1 VLLMFLY
8 RLGGP
13 ELFEPDEGRNAEKA
27 RAILL
32 LSDWIT
38 PHENFH
44 AVLDKPIFFYWL
56 IALSYKLFG
65 VSEWAARLPSALAAF
80 GSLLVVYFFVRRWW
94 GEWEARWSV
103 LILATSA
110 GFFAFSRIVIF
121 DMTLTAF
128 ITLALWA
135 FYQAAHESEPTAG
148 WGTCAL
154 LYIALG
160 AATLTKGLVGLVV
173 PGMIIFFHLL
183 LTNSWRVLGKIHLP
197 AGAVLFLLV
206 VTPWYVLAETHNP
219 GYLRYYLWEEHFGRF
234 VTTKFNR
241 SNPWYYYLYVAPL
254 GLLPWT
260 FLLPATIKNFWRRR
274 PDDKTLWLILWAALP
289 ILFFSLSKAKLPQY
303 ILPSFPA
310 LAILIGVSLPRA
322 LSEAQDRC
330 RFGFSAGW
338 AILSSLFIYSIAG
351 VIRPEVLP
359 EIVRG
364 RFDSIVILFTASA
377 AISLALAY
385 LHGNRTLW
393 AKLSP
398 RYVFLTQCAG
408 LLCFVVTLAEMMVLI
423 APARSAKEIA
433 EKALPFLS
441 PTTQMVSYDTY
452 AEGLGFYLKTEKPV
466 WVVTHSKKKSTFLGN
481 FYAITGR
488 PEPISPLGEGL
499 LTFEEFRDIWH
510 SSATP
515 LVILVKE
522 KNLRGLERLVGATLK
537 KVAASDE
544 YLIVMRP

>member
-1 VLLMFLY
+1 MLFY
-8 RLGGP
+8 RLGAP
-13 ELFEPDEGRNAEKA
+13 VLFEPDEGRNAEKA
-27 RAILL
+27 REILL
-32 LSDWIT
+32 LNDWIT

-80 GSLLVVYFFVRRWW
+80 GCLLVVYFFVRRWW

-110 GFFAFSRIVIF
+110 GYFAFSRIVIF

-128 ITLALWA
+128 ISLALWA

-173 PGMIIFFHLL
+173 PGMIIFFYLL
-183 LTNSWRVLGKIHLP
+183 LSNSWRVLGKIHLP

-206 VTPWYVLAETHNP
+206 VTPWYVLAEMHNP

-241 SNPWYYYLYVAPL
+241 SNPWYFYLYVAPL

-260 FLLPATIKNFWRRR
+260 FMLPATVQKFWRRR

-289 ILFFSLSKAKLPQY
+289 ILFFSLSKAKLPHY

-310 LAILIGVSLPRA
+310 LAMLIGVTLPGA
-322 LSEAQDRC
+322 ISEPQDRC
-330 RFGFSAGW
+330 RLGFAAAW
-338 AILSSLFIYSIAG
+338 AILSSFFLYSIAG
-351 VIRPEVLP
+351 VVRPEILP
-359 EIVRG
+359 EIARH
-364 RFDSIVILFTASA
+364 RFDGIAILFCASA
-377 AISLALAY
+377 AVSLALAY
-385 LHGNRTLW
+385 LASKRILW
-393 AKLSP
+393 AKIKP
-398 RYVFLTQCAG
+398 GTVFLGQG
-408 LLCFVVTLAEMMVLI
+408 IGMLFFLVTLAEMMVLI

-433 EKALPFLS
+433 VKALSFLT
-441 PTTQMVSYDTY
+441 PATQMVSYDTY
-452 AEGLGFYLKTEKPV
+452 AEGLPFYLKAEKPV

-499 LTFEEFRDIWH
+499 LTFEEFRDHWH
-510 SSATP
+510 SSDMP

-522 KNLRGLERLVGATLK
+522 KNLRGLERLVGVVPK
-537 KVAASDE
+537 RVAAYDE
-544 YLIVMRP
+544 YLIVSRP